1 MTRPARATSAR
12 SGRKA
17 LIFGSGGF
25 DRPES
30 AKSSALVREGGL
42 LSDDWSVGGGDPV
55 ALPEVALEPFK
66 KIGPV
71 ASADDKDI
79 AAVVLISLASQITER
94 AQVFKARGTTGLDT
108 PS

>member
-42 LSDDWSVGGGDPV
+42 LSDDWSVSGGDPV

-71 ASADDKDI
+71 AGAGDKDI
-79 AAVVLISLASQITER
+79 AAGGGVPPPAPENQSGPKVL
-94 AQVFKARGTTGLDT
+94 
-108 PS
+108 